1 MKYVYFYFGLVV
13 FVLFFNGCG
22 KKTNPQLAQNY
33 YKLSILELG
42 ESEQTPE
49 TMKKALN
56 YVDLALSQDE
66 DSKYLAL
73 KASILFKLGYI
84 KDSKRIFKQSLSKD
98 LDPIL
103 KAETLNNYACLL
115 AQKGKT
121 DEALRIWQDIEK
133 DKNYL
138 TPQVAL
144 FNQSKVY
151 FEQDELKT
159 AKEKLIR
166 SISLEPSYIDA
177 RYYLSQVFVKL
188 RDFESAKKELTTV
201 LFLAP
206 EHEAAKKLSNS
217 IMY

>member
-1 MKYVYFYFGLVV
+1 MKYVYFYFSLIV

-22 KKTNPQLAQNY
+22 KKTNSQLAQNY

-84 KDSKRIFKQSLSKD
+84 KDSKRIFKFALSKEI
-98 LDPIL
+98 DPIL

-151 FEQDELKT
+151 FEQNDLKS
-159 AKEKLIR
+159 AKEKLLK

-177 RYYLSQVFVKL
+177 RYYLAQVFVKL

-206 EHEAAKKLSNS
+206 EHESAKKLSNCV
-217 IMY
+217 MY